1 MLRERGA
8 SSVKSTARA
17 VLEYADRVVVSDGAS
32 FDLDPA
38 ELAVRDGAWQLLD
51 ASAVILAGGASSR
64 MGRDKSLLEI
74 RGVPL
79 IQRLIAQLRGRFR
92 EVLISSDDPAPYHAT
107 GLRVI
112 PDRPAGAGP
121 PGGHRGR
128 PARRL
133 ETDTVF
139 VVACDIP
146 DIDPRFLRSLLAEAR
161 QADCAVPRR
170 ADGKWEPL
178 FSAWRRS
185 ALPAIRE
192 VLAEGGRKIDAVFPR
207 IRTTAVDLVDGAWLR
222 NLNTPQ
228 DVADYLAQQRKV
240 PRNGKVP
247 RRRAKDSL
255 QEPAG
260 GLPFHPAGR
269 ELERRDLGVGIQLVP
284 RQPVDGRL
292 GEVKGHE
299 QLPLRHLP
307 ADAQRR
313 LDAAPA

>member
-1 MLRERGA
+1 M
-8 SSVKSTARA
+8 
-17 VLEYADRVVVSDGAS
+17 VSDGAS

-38 ELAVRDGAWQLLD
+38 DLAVRDGGWQLLD

-112 PDRPAGAGP
+112 PDGQPGQGP
-121 PGGHRGR
+121 LRGI
-128 PARRL
+128 AAAL
-133 ETDTVF
+133 QTAETETVF

-146 DIDPRFLRSLLAEAR
+146 DIDPRFVRSLIAAAR

-170 ADGKWEPL
+170 ADGRWEPL

-222 NLNTPQ
+222 NLNTPR
-228 DVADYLAQQRKV
+228 DVADYLAQQEGAV
-240 PRNGKVP
+240 Q
-247 RRRAKDSL
+247 
-255 QEPAG
+255 QEG
-260 GLPFHPAGR
+260 
-269 ELERRDLGVGIQLVP
+269 
-284 RQPVDGRL
+284 
-292 GEVKGHE
+292 
-299 QLPLRHLP
+299 
-307 ADAQRR
+307 
-313 LDAAPA
+313 